1 VLADI
6 CTLNNFLALIIVC
19 AGGLVR
25 GYTGFGSNL
34 VMVPLLSLIWSP
46 AEAVAMTMGISI
58 VTAAQMAPGALPLA
72 NKREIVPM
80 IAGMILCTPLGTYL
94 LLTLDQEVTKNI
106 IAGFVLLLTLITLR
120 GWQYTGPRSVIT
132 SLTAGGVGGV
142 ITGVA
147 GVGGPPIVL
156 YVLALKEEVTVQRAN
171 IIVLMAFMGTFAFV
185 YLILGGEV
193 GVSTL
198 TRIVFCIIP
207 SVASVWIGMRLFNI
221 LPSRAFRL
229 MVLWMLI
236 VISIMI
242 LVL

>member
-1 VLADI
+1 
-6 CTLNNFLALIIVC
+6 
-19 AGGLVR
+19 
-25 GYTGFGSNL
+25 
-34 VMVPLLSLIWSP
+34 
-46 AEAVAMTMGISI
+46 
-58 VTAAQMAPGALPLA
+58 
-72 NKREIVPM
+72 
-80 IAGMILCTPLGTYL
+80 
-94 LLTLDQEVTKNI
+94 
-106 IAGFVLLLTLITLR
+106 
-120 GWQYTGPRSVIT
+120 VIT

-198 TRIVFCIIP
+198 TRIVLGIVP
-207 SVASVWIGMRLFNI
+207 SVTSVWIGTRLFHI

-236 VISIMI
+236 LISII
-242 LVL
+242 IFVL